1 MVRIHLSQS
10 DHRWGAVGCVCA
22 FAAIALK
29 CTGALMFDSWFN
41 WVDSPANPLIAGW
54 SLVVFLAGKRWLN
67 VPYGKVIGALSSA
80 SFGIYLVHP
89 IFLNVFYKVGHV
101 RETFL
106 PPLVFEM
113 VIWALTFAGSCALT
127 MILNKV
133 PLIKR
138 LL

>member
-1 MVRIHLSQS
+1 
-10 DHRWGAVGCVCA
+10 
-22 FAAIALK
+22 
-29 CTGALMFDSWFN
+29 MFDSWFN
-41 WVDSPANPLIAGW
+41 WVDSPTNPLIAGW

-89 IFLNVFYKVGHV
+89 IFLNVFYKVWHV

-106 PPLVFEM
+106 PPFVFEM
-113 VIWALTFAGSCALT
+113 VIWALTFVGSYVLA
-127 MILNKV
+127 MILSKV